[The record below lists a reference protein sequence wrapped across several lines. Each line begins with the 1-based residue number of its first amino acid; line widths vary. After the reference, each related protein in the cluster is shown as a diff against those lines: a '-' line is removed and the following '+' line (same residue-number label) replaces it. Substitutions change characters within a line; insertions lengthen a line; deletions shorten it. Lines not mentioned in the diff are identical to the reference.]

1 MGLGKVQ
8 PIEKKVEALMNFP
21 RPTTRKQLQSFLGLA
36 SYYRKYIP
44 HFASLSAVLSDLLRK
59 NTKFEWSEKTEQ
71 AFVDIKSRLASR
83 PILIPPDYSKPF
95 IVAVDASDFAIGA
108 SLIQEV
114 DGLERPVCFISRKL
128 TSPQRNY
135 SVIEKE
141 AFALLTAVRSFSVY
155 FGSEPVKVFTDHSP
169 LQFLNR
175 MSPHNQKLLR
185 WNLELQQYNL
195 QIIHRPGRNNLL
207 PDILSRPSV

>member
-1 MGLGKVQ
+1 
-8 PIEKKVEALMNFP
+8 MNFP

-44 HFASLSAVLSDLLRK
+44 HFAWLSDVLSDLLQK

-114 DGLERPVCFISRKL
+114 YRLERPFC
-128 TSPQRNY
+128 N
-135 SVIEKE
+135 
-141 AFALLTAVRSFSVY
+141 
-155 FGSEPVKVFTDHSP
+155 H
-169 LQFLNR
+169 
-175 MSPHNQKLLR
+175 
-185 WNLELQQYNL
+185 
-195 QIIHRPGRNNLL
+195 
-207 PDILSRPSV
+207 

>member
-1 MGLGKVQ
+1 
-8 PIEKKVEALMNFP
+8 MNFP

-44 HFASLSAVLSDLLRK
+44 HFAWLSAVLSDLLRK
-59 NTKFEWSEKTEQ
+59 NTKFEWVRKDWTSVRRYQ
-71 AFVDIKSRLASR
+71 VALASR
-83 PILIPPDYSKPF
+83 PILIPPDYFKPF

-108 SLIQEV
+108 YLIQEV

-128 TSPQRNY
+128 TPQQRNY
-135 SVIEKE
+135 SVIEKK

-155 FGSEPVKVFTDHSP
+155 FGSKPVKVFTDHSP

-185 WNLELQQYNL
+185 WNLELQQYIL
-195 QIIHRPGRNNLL
+195 QIIHRQGRNNLL
-207 PDILSRPSV
+207 PDIFSRPTV

>member
-1 MGLGKVQ
+1 LV
-8 PIEKKVEALMNFP
+8 
-21 RPTTRKQLQSFLGLA
+21 
-36 SYYRKYIP
+36 
-44 HFASLSAVLSDLLRK
+44 SLVIIGSTSTFRLVISCTVRFVAEK
-59 NTKFEWSEKTEQ
+59 NTKFEWFEKTEQ

-83 PILIPPDYSKPF
+83 PILVPPDYSKPF

-114 DGLERPVCFISRKL
+114 DGLECSVCFISRKL
-128 TSPQRNY
+128 TPQQRNY

-141 AFALLTAVRSFSVY
+141 AFALLTAVRLVSVY

-175 MSPHNQKLLR
+175 MSMHNQKLLR

-195 QIIHRPGRNNLL
+195 QIFSRPGRNNIL

>member
-1 MGLGKVQ
+1 M
-8 PIEKKVEALMNFP
+8 
-21 RPTTRKQLQSFLGLA
+21 
-36 SYYRKYIP
+36 
-44 HFASLSAVLSDLLRK
+44 SDLLRN
-59 NTKFEWSEKTEQ
+59 NTKFEWTEKIEQ
-71 AFVDIKSRLASR
+71 AFVDIKSRLACR
-83 PILIPPDYSKPF
+83 PILVPPDFSKPF

-114 DGLERPVCFISRKL
+114 DGLERPVCFISRKKR
-128 TSPQRNY
+128 SQQRNH

-141 AFALLTAVRSFSVY
+141 VFALLTAGRSFSVY

-195 QIIHRPGRNNLL
+195 QITHRPCRNNLL